1 MHRSLTGTSVHLAP
15 FPEPAGRDEALE
27 RAMDAVRRLATLAR
41 AAREAGE
48 LRVRQPIA
56 RMQVAV
62 PAAVRGEDYDALLA
76 LLASEVNVKQVQVVE
91 SDTDL
96 VRLRAKPNFRAL
108 GKRFGKR
115 TPDVAKAVATFDAD
129 ALRSLESGS
138 PAALQFDG
146 ETLTIEPDDL
156 TVERE
161 VASDWLVQSAGP
173 FVVALDPALDEG
185 LRAEGL
191 AREMVNRVQRLRK
204 EAGLEY
210 TSRIVLYVDG
220 DAAVL
225 DALRPHA
232 GTIGEETLARQLDF
246 GARAPKPD
254 LEQRVQLDD
263 ATLMVGLTRYELP
276 DGRSDPQPVDAA

>member
-1 MHRSLTGTSVHLAP
+1 VHLAS
-15 FPEPAGRDEALE
+15 FPQPAERNEALE

-41 AAREAGE
+41 AAREEGN
-48 LRVRQPIA
+48 LRVRQPLA

-62 PAAVRGEDYDALLA
+62 PTQARGDDFDALLA
-76 LLASEVNVKQVQVVE
+76 LLASEVNVKGVEVVE

-115 TPDVAKAVATFDAD
+115 TPQVAAAVAQLPAE
-129 ALRSLESGS
+129 ALRTLEAGT
-138 PAALQFDG
+138 AAGLRLDG

-173 FVVALDPALDEG
+173 YVAALDPALDAG

-210 TSRIVLYVDG
+210 TSRIALYVDG
-220 DAAVL
+220 DTAIL

-232 GTIGEETLARQLDF
+232 AAIGEETLARKLDF

-254 LEQRVQLDD
+254 LEQSVQLDD
-263 ATLMVGLTRYELP
+263 AMLTVGLTRYEQP

>member
-1 MHRSLTGTSVHLAP
+1 A
-15 FPEPAGRDEALE
+15 
-27 RAMDAVRRLATLAR
+27 
-41 AAREAGE
+41 
-48 LRVRQPIA
+48 Q
-56 RMQVAV
+56 
-62 PAAVRGEDYDALLA
+62 VRGTDYDALLA
-76 LLASEVNVKQVQVVE
+76 LLASEVNVKRVEIVE
-91 SDTDL
+91 SDTEL

-115 TPDVAKAVATFDAD
+115 TPEVAKAVAQLPAD
-129 ALRSLESGS
+129 ALRALESGGS
-138 PAALQFDG
+138 AELALDG
-146 ETLTIEPDDL
+146 KMLTIEPDDL
-156 TVERE
+156 TVERD
-161 VASDWLVQSAGP
+161 VVSDWLVQSAGP
-173 FVVALDPALDEG
+173 YVAALDPVLDDR

-210 TSRIVLYVDG
+210 TSRIALYLDG
-220 DAAVL
+220 DATIL

-232 GTIGEETLARQLDF
+232 STIGEETLARQLDF